1 MGASSST
8 PYAAR
13 ATASAS
19 RTDVFRSTSARLA
32 AVYTAAFA
40 LSVVVLGAIT
50 FFTTRAAMRQQF
62 DARISAEASALAQ
75 EFSTEGLSGVLQA
88 VEERE
93 RTPGALDYGLEAPGG
108 RSLAGPL
115 ASAHPPLGW
124 STVRLA
130 DPRGSAEKIRVLTIS
145 LPQGYRLVVGDDDER
160 SEALQETVLQGFG
173 WAFAGVVVLGVLGG
187 YGLGFGVHRRLTAMT
202 GAAEAIIDGD
212 LGRRIPVRGSDDDL
226 DRLAVTFNR
235 MLDRI
240 ATLMESLRQV
250 SSDIAHDLRTPL
262 TRLRQRLEAGRTLSQ
277 PADRAEALAGALE
290 DVDAILDTFAALLRI
305 AQIESGARRTAFRP
319 VDLTALARGV
329 VDDFAPS
336 AEDAGQALDVEASG
350 PLLVEGDRELLTQML
365 VNLVENAL
373 RHAGANAAVRVR
385 TAREGA
391 DVIVSV
397 TDNGPGVPAEDRRR
411 VFDRFYRLER
421 SRSTPGSGLGL
432 ALVAAVA
439 RLHGAVVSLA
449 DAGPGLVAEVVFP
462 ARTRAGT
469 LGFPNVAE
477 TSPPPTSV

>member
-1 MGASSST
+1 M
-8 PYAAR
+8 
-13 ATASAS
+13 
-19 RTDVFRSTSARLA
+19 FRSTSARLA

-40 LSVVVLGAIT
+40 LSVVILGAIT

-62 DARISAEASALAQ
+62 DARINAEASALAQ
-75 EFSTEGLSGVLQA
+75 EFNTEGLTGVVQA

-93 RTPGALDYGLEAPGG
+93 RTPGALDYGLQAPDGRAAGRAAGG
-108 RSLAGPL
+108 SPMRRLAGRPCAWL
-115 ASAHPPLGW
+115 
-124 STVRLA
+124 T
-130 DPRGSAEKIRVLTIS
+130 PRGPAESLRVLTTT

-187 YGLGFGVHRRLTAMT
+187 YGLSFDVHRRLAAMT

-212 LGRRIPVRGSDDDL
+212 LARRIPVRGSDDDL

-262 TRLRQRLEAGRTLSQ
+262 TRLRQRLEASRTLRR

-305 AQIESGARRTAFRP
+305 AQIESGARRAAFRP

-336 AEDAGQALDVEASG
+336 AEDAGQALGIEDGG
-350 PLLVEGDRELLTQML
+350 PLVVEGDRELLTQML

-373 RHAGANAAVRVR
+373 RHAGAKAAVRVR

-391 DVIVSV
+391 DVIVQV
-397 TDNGPGVPAEDRRR
+397 ADNGPGVPAEDRRR

-439 RLHGAVVSLA
+439 RLHGAVVSLS
-449 DAGPGLVAEVVFP
+449 DAEPGPYR
-462 ARTRAGT
+462 ARRLPPHAARAGT

-477 TSPPPTSV
+477 SSPSPSSA